1 MHKRLYKFLD
11 ENIYPRQCGFDKNTS
26 FALIYLTET
35 IKGALDQGKYGC
47 GIFVDL
53 QKAFGTVDHNILTG
67 KLKHYGI
74 RVMDYSWFESY
85 LKARKRHIYI
95 NGFYSKNLPISHGVP
110 DGSGPLLF
118 LLYIKALH
126 TAIKFC
132 KVHHF
137 ADDTNL
143 PHKVNLLRN

>member
-85 LKARKRHIYI
+85 LKARKRHISI

-110 DGSGPLLF
+110 DGSGP
-118 LLYIKALH
+118 
-126 TAIKFC
+126 
-132 KVHHF
+132 
-137 ADDTNL
+137 
-143 PHKVNLLRN
+143 

>member
-11 ENIYPRQCGFDKNTS
+11 ENIYPCQFGFDKNTS

-53 QKAFGTVDHNILTG
+53 QKAFGTVDHNILMG

-74 RVMDYSWFESY
+74 IVMDYSWFQSY
-85 LKARKRHIYI
+85 LKARKRHISI

-110 DGSGPLLF
+110 MVLDHYYFFFTSKLCIRLLNSARF
-118 LLYIKALH
+118 IILLMILIFHIK
-126 TAIKFC
+126 
-132 KVHHF
+132 
-137 ADDTNL
+137 
-143 PHKVNLLRN
+143 

>member
-1 MHKRLYKFLD
+1 M
-11 ENIYPRQCGFDKNTS
+11 
-26 FALIYLTET
+26 
-35 IKGALDQGKYGC
+35 
-47 GIFVDL
+47 
-53 QKAFGTVDHNILTG
+53 G

-74 RVMDYSWFESY
+74 RGMDYSWFESY
-85 LKARKRHIYI
+85 LKARKRHISI
-95 NGFYSKNLPISHGVP
+95 NGFYSKVLPISHGVP
-110 DGSGPLLF
+110 DGSVLGPLLF

-143 PHKVNLLRN
+143 PHKVTLLRNWINLSILTWKVWINKKEFTQRRRQQQL